1 MSKTNRKPVTVQ
13 KAASKAPAKAVAIKT
28 STSKPVPATPAAPA
42 PAKAAAPVKFNIT
55 VGKDGSICLQGITSV
70 SFGNVIAKLGGDYR
84 VNLAGTLENTKPV
97 KQILGRTRL
106 ADMSWT
112 SQKKANTFAKELVNA
127 VLASRT
133 VG

>member
-13 KAASKAPAKAVAIKT
+13 KAASKAPAKAVAIKAT
-28 STSKPVPATPAAPA
+28 TSKPVPATP
-42 PAKAAAPVKFNIT
+42 AAPVKFNIT